1 MNKRLWF
8 LMLLIIPQSLLSQQK
23 EWTDEQKTI
32 IQVVEKAY
40 IGGIHNNGDLRET
53 EKGFHPG
60 FDLLIKNQNQLEKL
74 PIYTWIERSKLRQ
87 INDPAPPKIP
97 MTCQYDLIDITGP
110 AAVTKIRL
118 LKGEQ
123 LIFTD
128 YLFLY
133 KFEEGWRI
141 VSKVYA
147 DHRVR

>member
-1 MNKRLWF
+1 MKNTLWIA
-8 LMLLIIPQSLLSQQK
+8 LLLIIPQSVLSQQK
-23 EWTDEQKTI
+23 EWTDEQKAI
-32 IQVVEKAY
+32 IQVVENAY
-40 IGGIHNNGDLRET
+40 ISGIHNNGNLEET

-74 PIYTWIERSKLRQ
+74 PIYTWVERSKLRQ
-87 INDPAPPKIP
+87 KNDPAPPQIP
-97 MTCQYDLIDITGP
+97 MTCQYDLIDITGT

-118 LKGEQ
+118 SKGEQ